1 MGRKKRGSREIGEDD
16 PRPGREARRRD
27 RRQAGVRSAE
37 AAHALIDLPPAAF
50 ARLEFDPELREE
62 IEGAR
67 TITSNVARRREE
79 RRLAGIL
86 RGHELEAVEKAL
98 SDVEGQAGK
107 DALHFK
113 QAEGWRADLLDE
125 TRGSTEAAVARFLA
139 KVGSSEVSGT
149 KVGGI
154 EEAALTQL
162 VTQARHQ
169 AITGRKGGAAKDLF
183 RQLIAALRAQDRRPD
198 HPRPHEVP

>member
-1 MGRKKRGSREIGEDD
+1 MGRKKRGSREIGDD

-50 ARLEFDPELREE
+50 ARLELDPELREE

-79 RRLAGIL
+79 RRLAGVL

-98 SDVEGQAGK
+98 SNVAGQAGK

-139 KVGSSEVSGT
+139 EVGGT
-149 KVGGI
+149 EVGGI
-154 EEAALTQL
+154 EDAALTQL
-162 VTQARHQ
+162 VAQARHQ

-183 RQLIAALRAQDRRPD
+183 RQIIAALRAKDRSRSVSPKQS
-198 HPRPHEVP
+198 